1 MDETLLELL
10 KAFRAVEVAEPEHDG
25 ERVELVANIKARVIE
40 ICAHRT
46 TPASEAATDLKAAM
60 RAAGILETAPAEA
73 ERILLRHFA
82 RADAAPVLRELA
94 LDDAHDPPP
103 VIWLDENT
111 DGTDAILSVGEVA
124 IVASPGGVG
133 KSTLTLSLAIA
144 AVTPSK
150 SAYTATC
157 GLRIRHG
164 PTVLISY
171 EDSIGRIAARIKRMA
186 PSFPKQVHVWT
197 DAGPLF
203 VSREHGGAGPAHA
216 WRALWNRIATLSPS
230 LVAIDPVSAALHG
243 VSLNES
249 GPVRA
254 FMRALA
260 IEALA
265 VQCGVLLVAHDT
277 KAARNSSREG
287 DNPGAGAVAGSATWF
302 DAARGVMYMIRTNT
316 ARHLMAVK
324 SNYGRAG
331 WSIALHERTNEA
343 GEFAGFEVSNS
354 TATGATPGTKVPGV

>member
-1 MDETLLELL
+1 MTIGSGQEGPPAHSKGVPTLQ
-10 KAFRAVEVAEPEHDG
+10 F
-25 ERVELVANIKARVIE
+25 
-40 ICAHRT
+40 
-46 TPASEAATDLKAAM
+46 TPAVKSRRTSQSGCRFHGEPHS
-60 RAAGILETAPAEA
+60 GAPPLDS
-73 ERILLRHFA
+73 RN
-82 RADAAPVLRELA
+82 RADPGRAPRSA
-94 LDDAHDPPP
+94 
-103 VIWLDENT
+103 
-111 DGTDAILSVGEVA
+111 
-124 IVASPGGVG
+124 
-133 KSTLTLSLAIA
+133 K
-144 AVTPSK
+144 TPFTPEK
-150 SAYTATC
+150 
-157 GLRIRHG
+157 IR
-164 PTVLISY
+164 PEERPSFQ
-171 EDSIGRIAARIKRMA
+171 RIAARIKRMA

-331 WSIALHERTNEA
+331 WSIALHERANEA